1 MSTPEPMA
9 TPEATQR
16 RVRRL
21 IQQLARRIKARR
33 LASLTSSNTSQV
45 GTGNAPG
52 SATNATAG
60 KIRQAGQRALL
71 RRLVKLDRLQAAAS
85 RRRVRGTRHPVGL
98 SRGRS

>member
-1 MSTPEPMA
+1 MSTPEPLA

-52 SATNATAG
+52 SETTATAG
-60 KIRQAGQRALL
+60 RIRQAGQRALL
-71 RRLVKLDRLQAAAS
+71 RRLVKPDRPQAAAG
-85 RRRVRGTRHPVGL
+85 RRRVRGTRHPVG
-98 SRGRS
+98 SPRGRS